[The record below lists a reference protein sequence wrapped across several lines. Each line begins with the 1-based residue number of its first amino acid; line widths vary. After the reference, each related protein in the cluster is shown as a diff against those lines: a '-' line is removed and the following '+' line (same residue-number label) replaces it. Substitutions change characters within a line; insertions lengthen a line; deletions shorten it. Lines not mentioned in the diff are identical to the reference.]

1 MPIASIQAM
10 ASSTRCSGPLS
21 VFCPAA
27 ETGLVRAVT
36 TGTGSTTGVGLP
48 ARLRV
53 TARGAWWRSAR
64 AARAGRGRGS
74 TDCWRDARST
84 SSWRRSRTSWRASPG
99 HCSAAGRTTAPRRRE
114 YGFGKGRPPR
124 ARAGRP
130 LPEGL
135 PRAAGAVVEDG
146 VSGRTGIG
154 GARDSPRAEQPVVM
168 TGSRS
173 AELIGAGGRGPPRP
187 DGWRQPRPER
197 RTRQNPCGAGGV
209 HGWQKRADGRDQGQE
224 DPGLLLRRTRRAAG
238 RADDRGSPAP
248 AFAEGHSPIPRPR
261 LASTREDAPERGT
274 RTAPSRPT
282 RGP

>member
-1 MPIASIQAM
+1 MHD
-10 ASSTRCSGPLS
+10 
-21 VFCPAA
+21 
-27 ETGLVRAVT
+27 
-36 TGTGSTTGVGLP
+36 
-48 ARLRV
+48 
-53 TARGAWWRSAR
+53 AR
-64 AARAGRGRGS
+64 ALVAVSKGREGGLWSWVNGLLARRPFNVVVAAVANKL
-74 TDCWRDARST
+74 ARVA
-84 SSWRRSRTSWRASPG
+84 W

-130 LPEGL
+130 FPEGL

-173 AELIGAGGRGPPRP
+173 AELVGAGGRGPPRP

-209 HGWQKRADGRDQGQE
+209 HGWMAN
-224 DPGLLLRRTRRAAG
+224 
-238 RADDRGSPAP
+238 RG
-248 AFAEGHSPIPRPR
+248 
-261 LASTREDAPERGT
+261 
-274 RTAPSRPT
+274 
-282 RGP
+282 